1 MLVAGVDVGN
11 ATTEVALAR
20 LIPGRAPE
28 HLGVTRGPTTG
39 AKGTAASAQGV
50 LDLIE
55 RAGRRLGEQP
65 QRILLADLHPVET
78 GLRELSADDTE
89 DLGGVGI
96 ARPASSTP
104 SGVGAAA
111 GRLVDLDELAD
122 DPAAVPVIPIVGTVD
137 FDEAARLLNDARERG
152 WQIVALVVSQ
162 DDGVLIGNR
171 VDRSLPIIDE
181 VADAAT
187 LPRGAWAAVEVA
199 PLGSTVVQL
208 ADPLRLAVLLS
219 LDPERARGARNAAR
233 ALVGHR
239 AGIAVRREASGGG
252 STRDEARRATLRDGS
267 TVAIDVGTHPP
278 GLGGVA
284 AVEGVDARLL
294 DVFWAPLP
302 AADDNAALAL
312 QLHRRRAVG
321 LAVLAERD
329 DRELERALAER
340 TDAEII
346 VVAAE
351 TAAAVAGASTTPGAG
366 RAPIVIDIGGG
377 TVDLHVEL
385 DGQARAVAAAGA
397 GLLVDRICGALLGI
411 DPLRAERAK
420 QLPSV
425 HVETPFILRHEDG
438 SRTFLHQPAPA
449 HTVAHL
455 CVTERREGSLDPLA
469 ASLAPELWGRLRRAA
484 KRDVIAANLRRAIE
498 AVGGLPRGEL
508 AILVGGCAE
517 DAEVVDEIALALADL
532 DLAIAR
538 GDVLGQHGPRA
549 AVAVGLVLLHAG
561 NA

>member
-20 LIPGRAPE
+20 LIPGREPE
-28 HLGVTRGPTTG
+28 HLGVTRGATTG
-39 AKGTAASAQGV
+39 AKGTAESAQGV
-50 LDLIE
+50 MDLID
-55 RAGRRLGEQP
+55 RASRRLGERP
-65 QRILLADLHPVET
+65 RRILLANLHPVET
-78 GLRELSADDTE
+78 GLRELSADDTQ

-96 ARPASSTP
+96 ARPVSATP

-111 GRLVDLDELAD
+111 GQLVDLDELGGEVL
-122 DPAAVPVIPIVGTVD
+122 AVPVIPIVGAID
-137 FDEAARLLNDARERG
+137 FDDASTRLNAARARG
-152 WQIVALVVSQ
+152 WRVVAIVVTG

-171 VDRSLPIIDE
+171 VDRTLPIIDE
-181 VADAAT
+181 VADATT

-208 ADPLRLAVLLS
+208 ADPLRLAVLLA
-219 LDPERARGARNAAR
+219 LDPDRARGARNAAR

-252 STRDEARRATLRDGS
+252 STRAEARRATLRDG
-267 TVAIDVGTHPP
+267 TTIAIDVTTRPP
-278 GLGGVA
+278 GLGQVA
-284 AVEGVDARLL
+284 TVDGIEAGLL
-294 DVFWAPLP
+294 DAFWAPLP
-302 AADDNAALAL
+302 IASDNAALAL
-312 QLHRRRAVG
+312 QLQQRRAVG
-321 LAVLAERD
+321 LAVLAERTGRGVED
-329 DRELERALAER
+329 ALAGQ
-340 TDAEII
+340 TDAEIV
-346 VVAAE
+346 VVADE

-366 RAPIVIDIGGG
+366 HAPIVIDMGGG

-385 DGQARAVAAAGA
+385 EGATRAVAAAGA
-397 GLLVDRICGALLGI
+397 GVLVDRICGALLGI

-438 SRTFLHQPAPA
+438 GRTFLQQPAPA
-449 HTVAHL
+449 ATVAHL
-455 CVTERREGSLDPLA
+455 CIAERREGSLDPLTA
-469 ASLAPELWGRLRRAA
+469 DLAPELWGRLRRAA

-498 AVGGLPRGEL
+498 AVGGLPQGEL

-517 DAEVVDEIALALADL
+517 DAEVVDEVSLALADL

-549 AVAVGLVLLHAG
+549 AVAVGLVLLHARG
-561 NA
+561 T

>member
-20 LIPGRAPE
+20 LIPGREPE
-28 HLGVTRGPTTG
+28 HLSVTRGPTTG
-39 AKGTAASAQGV
+39 AKGTAESAQGV

-55 RAGRRLGEQP
+55 RASRRLGEQP
-65 QRILLADLHPVET
+65 HRILLADLHPVET
-78 GLRELSADDTE
+78 GLRELSTDDTQ

-96 ARPASSTP
+96 ARPVSATP
-104 SGVGAAA
+104 SGIGAAA
-111 GRLVDLDELAD
+111 GQLVDLDELVGE
-122 DPAAVPVIPIVGTVD
+122 PLGIPVIPIVGAID
-137 FDEAARLLNDARERG
+137 FDDAAARINTARDAG
-152 WQIVALVVSQ
+152 WKIVALVVTA

-171 VDRSLPIIDE
+171 VDRNLPIIDE

-199 PLGSTVVQL
+199 PLGAVVTQL
-208 ADPLRLAVLLS
+208 ADPLRLAVLLA

-252 STRDEARRATLRDGS
+252 SSRETARLATLRDGTS
-267 TVAIDVGTHPP
+267 IAIDISTQPP
-278 GLGGVA
+278 GLGEVVAVDGVEA
-284 AVEGVDARLL
+284 TLL
-294 DVFWAPLP
+294 DAFWTALP
-302 AADDNAALAL
+302 RTDDNAALAL
-312 QLHRRRAVG
+312 QLHQRRAVG
-321 LAVLAERD
+321 LAVLAERND
-329 DRELERALAER
+329 AGLERALAER
-340 TDAEII
+340 TSAEVI

-366 RAPIVIDIGGG
+366 HAPIVIDMGGG

-385 DGQARAVAAAGA
+385 DGNTRA
-397 GLLVDRICGALLGI
+397 VDRICGALLGI

-438 SRTFLHQPAPA
+438 GRTFLPHPAPP

-455 CVTERREGSLDPLA
+455 CVSERREGSLDPLTA
-469 ASLAPELWGRLRRAA
+469 DLPPELWGRLRRAA
-484 KRDVIAANLRRAIE
+484 KRDVIAGNLRRAID

-517 DAEVVDEIALALADL
+517 DAEVVDEVSLALADL

-538 GDVLGQHGPRA
+538 GNVLGLHGPRA
-549 AVAVGLVLLHAG
+549 AVAVGLVLLHARG
-561 NA
+561 A

>member
-20 LIPGRAPE
+20 LIPGREPE
-28 HLGVTRGPTTG
+28 HLSVTRGATTG
-39 AKGTAASAQGV
+39 AKGTAESARGV
-50 LDLIE
+50 LELID
-55 RAGRRLGEQP
+55 RASRRLGEQP
-65 QRILLADLHPVET
+65 HRILLADLHPVET
-78 GLRELSADDTE
+78 GLRELSADDTQ

-96 ARPASSTP
+96 ARPVSATP

-111 GRLVDLDELAD
+111 GQLVDVDELAGE
-122 DPAAVPVIPIVGTVD
+122 PLGIPVIPIVGALD
-137 FDEAARLLNDARERG
+137 FDEAAARLNAARDRG
-152 WQIVALVVSQ
+152 WRIVALIVTG

-171 VDRSLPIIDE
+171 VDRTLPIVDE

-199 PLGSTVVQL
+199 PLGAAVQQL

-252 STRDEARRATLRDGS
+252 STREQARMATLRDG
-267 TVAIDVGTHPP
+267 TQVPIDVATVPP
-278 GLGGVA
+278 PLGSVC
-284 AVEGVDARLL
+284 AVDDVDAALL
-294 DVFWAPLP
+294 DAFWAPLP
-302 AADDNAALAL
+302 RADDNAALAL
-312 QLHRRRAVG
+312 QVQRRRAVG
-321 LAVLAERD
+321 LAVLAERG
-329 DRELERALAER
+329 EAGVERALAEH
-340 TDAEII
+340 TNAEII

-351 TAAAVAGASTTPGAG
+351 TTAAVAGASTTPGAG
-366 RAPIVIDIGGG
+366 HAPIVIDMGGG

-385 DGQARAVAAAGA
+385 AGRTRAVAAAGA
-397 GLLVDRICGALLGI
+397 GVLVDSICGALLGI
-411 DPLRAERAK
+411 DALRAERAK

-438 SRTFLHQPAPA
+438 GRTFLTHPAPP

-455 CVTERREGSLDPLA
+455 CVTERREGSLDPLSA
-469 ASLAPELWGRLRRAA
+469 DLAPELWGRLRRAA
-484 KRDVIAANLRRAIE
+484 KRDVIAGNLRRAVE
-498 AVGGLPRGEL
+498 AVGGLPQGEL

-517 DAEVVDEIALALADL
+517 DAEVVDEVSLALADL

-549 AVAVGLVLLHAG
+549 AVAVGLVLLHARG
-561 NA
+561 A